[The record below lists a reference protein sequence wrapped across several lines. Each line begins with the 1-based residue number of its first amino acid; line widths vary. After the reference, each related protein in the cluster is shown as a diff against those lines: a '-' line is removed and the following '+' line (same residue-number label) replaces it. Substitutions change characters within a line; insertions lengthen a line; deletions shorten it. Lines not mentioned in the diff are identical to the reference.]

1 MKICSVRGISL
12 LERASGLCM
21 IYGSQEKLIGRHESL
36 LTIKMAKINCAC
48 CIGDTTMKMANTRH
62 LKINSLF
69 WSVAKQC
76 RIFKC

>member
-1 MKICSVRGISL
+1 MLREGHIFIRK
-12 LERASGLCM
+12 ASGLCM

-36 LTIKMAKINCAC
+36 LTIKMAKINCAG
-48 CIGDTTMKMANTRH
+48 CIGDTTMKMANARH